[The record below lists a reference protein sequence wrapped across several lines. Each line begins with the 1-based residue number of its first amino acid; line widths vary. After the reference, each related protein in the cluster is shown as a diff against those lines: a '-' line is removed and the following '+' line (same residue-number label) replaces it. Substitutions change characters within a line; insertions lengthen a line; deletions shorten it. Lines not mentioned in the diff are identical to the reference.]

1 MKTPQEMRARYDEQ
15 SAASR
20 RAHDIEVQRLVAL
33 WKAALELAINSAFES
48 VAPSPGVTIFA
59 NRFTNTYEEQ
69 AVWDAAVYTAQ
80 HFKGLGFKAAAF
92 NGRSGPPSVE
102 VSWSED

>member
-20 RAHDIEVQRLVAL
+20 RAHEIEVQRLAAS
-33 WKAALELAINSAFES
+33 WKSALELAISSAFES
-48 VAPSPGVTIFA
+48 VTPSPGVTIFA
-59 NRFTNTYEEQ
+59 NRLTKDYDTQ
-69 AVWDAAVYTAQ
+69 AAWDAAVDTAR
-80 HFKGLGFKAAAF
+80 HFKELGFKAAAF
-92 NGRSGPPSVE
+92 TGRSGPPSVE